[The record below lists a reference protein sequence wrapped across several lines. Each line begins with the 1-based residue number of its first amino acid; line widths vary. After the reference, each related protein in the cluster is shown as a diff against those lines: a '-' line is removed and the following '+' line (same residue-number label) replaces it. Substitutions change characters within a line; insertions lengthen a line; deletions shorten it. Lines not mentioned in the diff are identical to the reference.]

1 MSGVIKLGM
10 EILEHSAYVAIPTDK
25 DGGFALVRR
34 LAYADAL
41 RNTLRSSW
49 YREVALYDHAA
60 DLIDETADMVIEAAR
75 RVAWIM
81 VDDDEERSSFHR
93 SLCSGFRFGTA
104 GLVSRLQGLVKSHKP
119 PGSVVMRPVH
129 ASTGHPAI
137 GMMRFIAAQLRDH
150 VINDL
155 PFILRDTDHLL
166 ELLSTKKIGA
176 SSVLLPFD
184 VKDFFMSG
192 RAHELCADATGS
204 VKDGRTKRAL
214 ETAIST
220 VLATQLITVP
230 DGGTSVYS
238 VAVGTGMGLPCSGEI
253 SDSAFY
259 NRIEKE
265 TVGDP
270 RFLERFKIDLYVRF
284 KDDGLFVLPPGSVL
298 EIKKA
303 FTSRAK
309 YFTIEW
315 GDPGEKVPMLDV
327 LLYKGWRWRHTGLL
341 DYRLYTKPTS
351 IWLPL
356 SPSSMHRETVHFGW
370 PRAAVCRIRKRCH
383 SRVIGDEE
391 VAKFTEQLNSV
402 TFPEYAET
410 ILSKSGVVRPV
421 EDRSRIR
428 FVSRIILPFSWDWQ
442 FADLNSVLRSLRD
455 RMACLGFDIQI
466 AWSNG
471 GRHLHQALRGMV
483 FRESPSRMS
492 IFSR

>member
-1 MSGVIKLGM
+1 
-10 EILEHSAYVAIPTDK
+10 
-25 DGGFALVRR
+25 
-34 LAYADAL
+34 
-41 RNTLRSSW
+41 
-49 YREVALYDHAA
+49 
-60 DLIDETADMVIEAAR
+60 
-75 RVAWIM
+75 
-81 VDDDEERSSFHR
+81 
-93 SLCSGFRFGTA
+93 
-104 GLVSRLQGLVKSHKP
+104 
-119 PGSVVMRPVH
+119 
-129 ASTGHPAI
+129 
-137 GMMRFIAAQLRDH
+137 
-150 VINDL
+150 
-155 PFILRDTDHLL
+155 
-166 ELLSTKKIGA
+166 
-176 SSVLLPFD
+176 
-184 VKDFFMSG
+184 MSG

-471 GRHLHQALRGMV
+471 GRHLHQALRGMA
-483 FRESPSRMS
+483 FRESPSRVS